1 MIQGAYSF
9 KNELAMM
16 RKRPSIENM
25 PPSKQKSTSKST
37 LPASSRKPR
46 QRSIIIALDW
56 YDERIVRG
64 IYNYAKEQSWHI
76 SPYLA
81 SGRFVPHGWPGDGA
95 ITCYGPETS
104 SYIDYLNMPVVDI
117 SYLDMPRQVP
127 RVRVDNDAI
136 CELAAEH
143 FISRGYKFFAYYA
156 WHDVPV
162 NALRHDHFK
171 QHLIN
176 RGVPE
181 EHIFAIQQ
189 SKGSL
194 IGDWES
200 HQTDIIDQVNK
211 LPRPLAVFAGQ
222 DNLGAT
228 LIEMCVRAGI
238 HVPEEVAV
246 LGVDN
251 TELICEGSPVPLSS
265 VRTRLTAL
273 GYKAAEQL
281 DRLMNQEISTKADP
295 VFVPPH
301 GIVSR
306 QSTDVLAIEH
316 PAVATAVRYIKQH
329 FGEPITIEDIIEY
342 TGLSKRGL
350 EKAFEKH
357 LGRTPASELRRI
369 RLDEAKRLLTET
381 TDKID
386 SIALDCGYSNSSN
399 LSCAF
404 RRDTNMSPR
413 SYRLKYSKAETT
425 SD

>member
-1 MIQGAYSF
+1 M
-9 KNELAMM
+9 
-16 RKRPSIENM
+16 
-25 PPSKQKSTSKST
+25 KSTKT
-37 LPASSRKPR
+37 AKNTQPLKAVEKR

-64 IYNYAKEQSWHI
+64 IYNFAKEQNWHI
-76 SPYLA
+76 SPYLT

-95 ITCYGPETS
+95 ITCYGHETA
-104 SYIDYLNMPVVDI
+104 SYIDFLNMPVVDI
-117 SYLDMPRQVP
+117 SYIDMPRQVP

-136 CELAAEH
+136 CKLAAEH

-162 NALRHDHFK
+162 NKLRHDYFRE
-171 QHLIN
+171 HLLANGI
-176 RGVPE
+176 PE
-181 EHIFAIQQ
+181 ESIFAIKQ
-189 SKGSL
+189 SEGKL
-194 IGDWES
+194 LGDWES
-200 HQTDIIDQVNK
+200 HQSDILEQVNRM
-211 LPRPLAVFAGQ
+211 PRPLAVFAGQ
-222 DNLGAT
+222 DNLGAS

-265 VRTRLTAL
+265 VRTRLTDL
-273 GYKAAEQL
+273 GYHAASQL
-281 DRLMNQEISTKADP
+281 HRLMEKEINNKVEP
-295 VFVPPH
+295 ILIPPH
-301 GIVSR
+301 GIISR
-306 QSTDVLAIEH
+306 QSSDVLAIEH

-329 FGEPITIEDIIEY
+329 YGEPITIEDIIEY

-381 TDKID
+381 KDKVD

-404 RRDTNMSPR
+404 RRDTKMSPR
-413 SYRLKYSKAETT
+413 AYRLKYSKAEANEG
-425 SD
+425 